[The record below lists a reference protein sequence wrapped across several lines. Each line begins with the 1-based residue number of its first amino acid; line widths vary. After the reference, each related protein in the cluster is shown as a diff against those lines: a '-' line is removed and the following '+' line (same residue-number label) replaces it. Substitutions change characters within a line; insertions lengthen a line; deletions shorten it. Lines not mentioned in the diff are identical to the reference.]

1 MDKDLAHR
9 NILSRFYQ
17 ALDDLIAKRIIR
29 GVNTYCRLYGID
41 RRNLT
46 KQREDLSRSIFDVSW
61 MVPMVSVYNISATWL
76 LTGKG
81 EMYTQRSQDAG
92 ISGILFLRK
101 KEAKNIHYTYYLNYY
116 IYTLLYIVCYLSNF
130 CLSKIGSIIIW

>member
-17 ALDDLIAKRIIR
+17 AMDDLIAKRIIR
-29 GVNTYCRLYGID
+29 GVNTYCGLYGID

-81 EMYTQRSQDAG
+81 EMYT
-92 ISGILFLRK
+92 
-101 KEAKNIHYTYYLNYY
+101 
-116 IYTLLYIVCYLSNF
+116 
-130 CLSKIGSIIIW
+130 

>member
-17 ALDDLIAKRIIR
+17 ALDDLIAKKIIR

-61 MVPMVSVYNISATWL
+61 LVPLVSVYNISATWL

-92 ISGILFLRK
+92 ISGILFFCVRK
-101 KEAKNIHYTYYLNYY
+101 KQRIYTIHTIYII
-116 IYTLLYIVCYLSNF
+116 IYTLIIYIQCITYLTF
-130 CLSKIGSIIIW
+130 A

>member
-46 KQREDLSRSIFDVSW
+46 KQREDLSRGIFDVSW
-61 MVPMVSVYNISATWL
+61 LVPMVSVYNISATWL

-92 ISGILFLRK
+92 ISGILFFFVRK
-101 KEAKNIHYTYYLNYY
+101 KQRIYTIHTIYII
-116 IYTLLYIVCYLSNF
+116 IYTLLLYIVYYLSNF
-130 CLSKIGSIIIW
+130 CLSKIGSVII